1 MQKLKFAL
9 VGCGHIGKRHLEV
22 IMNEAT
28 AELIAICD
36 TRPEVLSEL
45 QARYPKLLIFTDY
58 SEMLSQAAFDVISI
72 CTPHGLHAPMSIQA
86 ARHKKHILVEKPM
99 SLNSAKG
106 KEMIKAA
113 KEEGVRL
120 FVVKQNRFNRPIN
133 LTKKALDDGRLG
145 KIYMVQSNVF
155 WNRGDDYYKDSEWKG
170 RKELEGGALYTQV
183 SHFID
188 LLVWWFGEINEAKSI
203 TDTLKHKVEIED
215 CGVAGIRFKSGVIG
229 SLNWTT
235 CVYNVNYEGSIL
247 IIGEKG
253 TIKIGGRY
261 LNKIEFWDVQSY
273 PLPEDEAEGDD
284 LPNNY
289 GTYQG
294 SSSNHDKLMTEMI
307 GEIIEARQGLVEG
320 EEGRLS
326 IETIEKIYEA
336 AAKN

>member
-1 MQKLKFAL
+1 MKKLKFAL

-22 IMNEAT
+22 IMNEPT

-36 TRPEVLSEL
+36 IRPEVLSKL
-45 QARYPKLLIFTDY
+45 QARYPGLLTFTDY
-58 SEMLSQAAFDVISI
+58 DEMLTKIDFDVISI

-86 ARHKKHILVEKPM
+86 ARQKKHILVKKPM
-99 SLNSAKG
+99 SLYSNKA
-106 KEMIKAA
+106 KEMIQAA

-133 LTKKALDDGRLG
+133 LTKKALEDGRLG

-155 WNRGDDYYKDSEWKG
+155 WNRGDDYYNESDWKG
-170 RKELEGGALYTQV
+170 KKDLEGGALYTQV

-188 LLVWWFGEINEAKSI
+188 LLVWWFGALKDAKSI

-215 CGVAGIRFKSGVIG
+215 CGVAALRFESGVIG
-229 SLNWTT
+229 SLNWST

-247 IIGEKG
+247 IIGENG

-284 LPNNY
+284 MSNNY

-307 GEIIEARQGLVEG
+307 GEIIEARKGLVEG

-326 IETIEKIYEA
+326 IEAIERIYEA
-336 AAKN
+336 ASKN